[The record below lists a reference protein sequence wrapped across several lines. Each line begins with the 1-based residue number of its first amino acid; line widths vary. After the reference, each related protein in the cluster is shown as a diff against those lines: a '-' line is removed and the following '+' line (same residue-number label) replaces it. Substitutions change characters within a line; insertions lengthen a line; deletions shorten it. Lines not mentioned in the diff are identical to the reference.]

1 MSAQKDGVR
10 ALKKHKVGLVSLI
23 AIMYCACAAG
33 AFGVEEMITASGPG
47 MTIAMLLVFPLIWSI
62 PFCLGVAE
70 LGAVMPDE
78 GGSYVWIKRTLGEF
92 WGFMGAFL
100 LAISFYV
107 ANAVY
112 IVLSVGYLSY
122 FVELTV
128 LQAFCLKVVLIAV
141 FTAINLMGIQEV
153 GKVSTFLTIIV
164 IAAFALVAVVGF
176 MNWNQNPMEP
186 FIPEGYGMIESIGG
200 CASICIWM
208 YCGYISIPNIAGEVD
223 NPQLIPKA
231 VILSLPLITATY
243 VLPTIAGLASVGNW
257 ENWTVDGSSGGV
269 GFSSVLTQYMGP
281 AMGLVFCIVAIASQL
296 AIFNSQLATGSRGFF
311 VLADDHLCP
320 KFLRKVSKKK
330 GVPYVSVLLYTAVTL
345 VLMEFEFTALV
356 LLEVIF
362 GLATYVLVCIALLK
376 MRKLHPIGQRKGLF
390 VIPGG
395 KAGLYYCGLLP
406 ILVCAVVLLLNGTDY
421 FLGGMLLI
429 PVAVIFYLIFKRFYG
444 GLYRVDPVGH
454 PINKRTRL
462 AQGDITRLGAFAL
475 IIGIYSLIS
484 VPFFNWY
491 EGDWGQEYYL
501 EEYGSGMLSDFEGML
516 KILLIYGTAMT
527 VIGAALSLWGRKHDP
542 VQKEEVNL
550 NEEGRELIL

>member
-1 MSAQKDGVR
+1 MSGQKDGVN
-10 ALKKHKVGLVSLI
+10 ALKKQKVGLISLI

-47 MTIAMLLVFPLIWSI
+47 MTIIMLLVFPLIWAV
-62 PFCLGVAE
+62 PFCMGVAE
-70 LGAVMPDE
+70 LGAIMPDE
-78 GGSYVWIKRTLGEF
+78 GGSYVWVKRTLGEF
-92 WGFMGAFL
+92 WGFIGTFL

-128 LQAFCLKVVLIAV
+128 FQAFCIKVILIAI

-164 IAAFALVAVVGF
+164 IAAFALVAIVGF
-176 MNWNQNPMEP
+176 LNWNQNPMEP
-186 FIPEGYGMIESIGG
+186 FVPKGGGMIESIGG
-200 CASICIWM
+200 CASLCIWM

-231 VILSLPLITATY
+231 VLLSLPLITATY
-243 VLPTIAGLASVGNW
+243 VLPTIGGLASVGNW
-257 ENWTVDGSSGGV
+257 ESWTVDGSSGGV

-281 AMGLVFCIVAIASQL
+281 AMGIVFCVVAIASQL

-311 VLADDHLCP
+311 VLADDNLCP
-320 KFLRKVSKKK
+320 KFLRKVSRKK

-345 VLMEFEFTALV
+345 ALMEFEFTALV

-362 GLATYVLVCIALLK
+362 GLATYVLVCIALIK
-376 MRKLHPIGQRKGLF
+376 MRKLYPVEERKGLF

-406 ILVCAVVLLLNGTDY
+406 ILVCVIVLLLNGTDY

-429 PVAVIFYLIFKRFYG
+429 PIAVLFYIIFKRFYG
-444 GLYRVDPVGH
+444 GLHKTDPNLY
-454 PINKRTRL
+454 PINGKTKL
-462 AQGDITRLGAFAL
+462 ARGDLSRFGAFAL
-475 IIGIYSLIS
+475 IIGVYSMIS

-501 EEYGSGMLSDFEGML
+501 EEYGSGLFSNFDGML
-516 KILLIYGTAMT
+516 KILLIYGIVMAAAG
-527 VIGAALSLWGRKHDP
+527 IALSLLGRKYDP
-542 VQKEEVNL
+542 VQKEVDL
-550 NEEGRELIL
+550 NEDSGKLVL

>member
-1 MSAQKDGVR
+1 MSTQKDGVG
-10 ALKKHKVGLVSLI
+10 ALKKHKVGLISLI

-47 MTIAMLLVFPLIWSI
+47 MTITMLLVFPFIWSI

-92 WGFMGAFL
+92 WGFIGAFL

-128 LQAFCLKVVLIAV
+128 LQAFCIKVILIAV

-164 IAAFALVAVVGF
+164 IAAFALVAIVGF
-176 MNWNQNPMEP
+176 VNWNQNPAAP
-186 FIPEGYGMIESIGG
+186 FVPEGSGVLESIGG

-243 VLPTIAGLASVGNW
+243 VLPTVAGLASVGNW

-269 GFSSVLTQYMGP
+269 GFSSVLTEYMGP
-281 AMGLVFCIVAIASQL
+281 ALGIVFCVVAIASQL

-311 VLADDHLCP
+311 VLADDNLCP

-345 VLMEFEFTALV
+345 ILMEFEFTALV

-376 MRKLHPIGQRKGLF
+376 MRKIHPIEERKGLF
-390 VIPGG
+390 TIPGG
-395 KAGLYYCGLLP
+395 KAGLYYCGILP
-406 ILVCAVVLLLNGTDY
+406 ILVCVVVLLLNGTDY
-421 FLGGMLLI
+421 FLGGMLLT
-429 PVAVIFYLIFKRFYG
+429 PVAVIFYILFKRIYG
-444 GLYRVDPVGH
+444 GLYRTDPHAH
-454 PINKRTRL
+454 PVNKKTKL
-462 AQGDITRLGAFAL
+462 AQGDVCRLGAFAL

-484 VPFFNWY
+484 VPFLNWY

-501 EEYGSGMLSDFEGML
+501 EEYGSGMLSDFGGML
-516 KILLIYGTAMT
+516 RILLIYGIVM
-527 VIGAALSLWGRKHDP
+527 VLVGIVLSVLGKKYDP
-542 VQKEEVNL
+542 IQKEVDL
-550 NEEGRELIL
+550 NAESRKLIL